1 MSNIRICLIGAGR
14 AGEVHGDVYYDYIKN
29 SEITAIVDNDIKKA
43 KNLANKYN
51 LKENSVF
58 KNLKDAV
65 KNTEIDAVVITTP
78 TFTHPDYVIEAAKDK
93 IHVFCEKPMAITIKD
108 CDRMIKACSNK
119 RVILQIGFMRRF
131 DPGFLYAKDL
141 LDKGTIGRPIII
153 KSLTHGPGLPGNW
166 ALDIKKSN
174 GMLAEVNSHDFDTIR
189 WLSGA
194 EYAKVY
200 AVAENFNSPEIG
212 KKFPDF
218 YDTAT
223 VSIKLK
229 NGTMG
234 IIDSVCPCFYGYD
247 ARAEVIGSQGVMF
260 IGSLQ
265 DSTTITCNRENGIV
279 IKQTLSWKK
288 RFHEAYIAED
298 RHFIEC
304 IISKKKPMVSG
315 EDGRKAVAAVIA
327 ANESILKGKP
337 INII

>member
-1 MSNIRICLIGAGR
+1 MNNIRICLIGAGR
-14 AGEVHGDVYYDYIKN
+14 AGEVHGDVYNNYVKN
-29 SEITAIVDNDIKKA
+29 SEIIAVVDNDAGKA

-51 LKENSVF
+51 LKENSIF
-58 KNLKDAV
+58 KNLQNAI
-65 KNTEIDAVVITTP
+65 KNIKIDAVVITTP
-78 TFTHPDYVIEAAKDK
+78 TFTHPDYVIDAAKNK
-93 IHVFCEKPMAITIKD
+93 IHVFCEKPMAITVKD
-108 CDRMIKACSNK
+108 CDRMIRACK
-119 RVILQIGFMRRF
+119 DAGVILQIGFMRRF
-131 DPGFLYAKDL
+131 DPGFIYARDL

-194 EYAKVY
+194 EYEKVY

-212 KKFPDF
+212 KIFPDF

-223 VSIKLK
+223 VSLTLK

-247 ARAEVIGSQGVMF
+247 ARAEVIGSHGVMF
-260 IGSLQ
+260 IGNLQ

-279 IKQTLSWKK
+279 INQTLSWKK

-298 RHFIEC
+298 RHFVEC
-304 IISKKKPMVSG
+304 IVNKKKTIASG
-315 EDGRKAVAAVIA
+315 EDGKKAVAAVIA
-327 ANESILKGKP
+327 ANESISKGKP
-337 INII
+337 IKIV